1 VNRRSIIRWLTLG
14 LAVTAVAATA
24 TVLPAFGAQDVVRL
38 HFAPDGSSIAFTYNG
53 TSQALIPTTRC
64 EISSTSAAGPL
75 MTLTS
80 NRKLG
85 INSNGIGAKT
95 GGSQGTPCG
104 RVDTTE
110 NIALAIPTTGV
121 LTGRTMNKMT
131 LDLELKGNAWVEV
144 TLSRGG
150 SQVGPVFGL
159 QTGSS
164 IQAGLTPLPGPPY
177 MATSTSSQPVAACAS
192 PSDSGPDSGAN
203 DNCLWTINPGLEF
216 DKAAFTVRVGEFS
229 LEGSGDFGGNSAYD
243 SLFYLSNR
251 APAASND
258 GYTTLEDTV
267 LTVEAPGVLG
277 NDSDGDLDPLT
288 VAIAANVPVADGS
301 VSLAPDGSFTYT
313 PAVDFNGTT
322 SFTYTA
328 SDGTSP
334 SAPATVTIVVN
345 PVNDATAVDNPG
357 NQTGAEGDVVT
368 LQIVATDVDGE
379 PLTYSATGLPGG
391 LEMSSTGLISGTI
404 NYTASSRSPYEVT
417 VTVNDGS
424 TSFTWIVADTMCSGD
439 TVFDT
444 DNDVSGYFT
453 RLTDSE
459 DCKQYE
465 VLAVEADGT
474 VKFQPQGEEGVT
486 VFYRAFIDL
495 GGKAAPVVGSPDG
508 FTLFL
513 GYDPLGGNNFT
524 PVPWC
529 QNMVFGSTV
538 SSADIPLI
546 GWLSS
551 TVNAITLADIPVG
564 ESWCIAAAYTRDV
577 DGELV
582 TTWQLYGE
590 DDPKFQ

>member
-1 VNRRSIIRWLTLG
+1 MNRRSIIRWLTLG
-14 LAVTAVAATA
+14 LAVTAVGATA
-24 TVLPAFGAQDVVRL
+24 AVLPAFGSQEVVRL

-85 INSNGIGAKT
+85 INSNGIGVKT

-110 NIALAIPTTGV
+110 NIALSIPTSGV
-121 LTGRTMNKMT
+121 LAGRTMNKMT

-144 TLSRGG
+144 RLSNGG
-150 SQVGPVFGL
+150 SPVGPVFGL

-164 IQAGLTPLPGPPY
+164 IQPGLTPQPGPPY
-177 MATSTSSQPVAACAS
+177 MATSTGSAPTAACAS

-203 DNCLWTINPGLEF
+203 DNCLWTIDPGMEF

-251 APAASND
+251 APVATND
-258 GYTTLEDTV
+258 AYTTNEDTL
-267 LTVEAPGVLG
+267 LTVPAPGVLG
-277 NDSDGDLDPLT
+277 NDSDGDGDPMT
-288 VAIAANVPVADGS
+288 AAIATNVSVEDGS
-301 VSLAPDGSFTYT
+301 VSLASDGSFTYT
-313 PAVDFNGTT
+313 PAQDFNGTT

-328 SDGTSP
+328 SDGTSA
-334 SAPATVTIVVN
+334 SLAATVTITVT
-345 PVNDATAVDNPG
+345 PVNDATVVTNPG
-357 NQTGAEGDVVT
+357 AQSGAEGDVVN
-368 LQIVATDVDGE
+368 LQIGATDVDGD
-379 PLTYSATGLPGG
+379 PLTYSAVGLPPG
-391 LEMSSTGLISGTI
+391 LTISSTGLIFGTI
-404 NYTASSRSPYEVT
+404 DDTASLGSPYEVT
-417 VTVNDGS
+417 VTVNDS
-424 TSFTWIVADTMCSGD
+424 SVTFIWEVAPTMCSGD
-439 TVFDT
+439 TVDDT
-444 DNDVSGYFT
+444 DGDVSGYFT

-459 DCKQYE
+459 DCKLYE
-465 VLAVEADGT
+465 VVADAGDGT

-486 VFYRAFIDL
+486 VFYRAFIEL
-495 GGKAAPVVGSPDG
+495 GGKEAPVVGSPLG

-513 GYDPLGGNNFT
+513 EYDPEGGDNFT

-538 SSADIPLI
+538 SSSDVPLI

-551 TVNAITLADIPVG
+551 SVNAITEADIPDG

-577 DGELV
+577 AGELV